1 MDDGRSTTLSGQ
13 SSIESEKVKAV
24 ALMKDFLR
32 KTGRSR
38 SGQSAIEFTIVVVV
52 VLFFLLFFLSL
63 SILLVVSE
71 YVEYATFMSAR
82 TYKSMFSSKD
92 VQQQNARLV
101 FQSYMDKVQ
110 GIARNPQLTFVEGD
124 NPQSAGVVAQYNID
138 LFYLPPVF
146 MPFGVPPSRITLKTE
161 TRLGRD
167 PAFQD
172 CSNYFDAFAQRMGL
186 NIQGT
191 NFLTQMDDNGC

>member
-1 MDDGRSTTLSGQ
+1 MKEYLKKTRQ
-13 SSIESEKVKAV
+13 SQK
-24 ALMKDFLR
+24 
-32 KTGRSR
+32 
-38 SGQSAIEFTIVVVV
+38 GQSAIEFIVVVVV

-82 TYKSMFSSKD
+82 TYKSMFSTKD
-92 VQQQNARLV
+92 VQQQNARIV

-110 GIARNPQLTFVEGD
+110 GIARNAQLTFVEGD
-124 NPQSAGVVAQYNID
+124 NPQSAGVQATYNID

-146 MPFGVPPSRITLKTE
+146 LPFGGPPSRINLKTE

-167 PAFQD
+167 PSYQD
-172 CSNYFDAFAQRMGL
+172 CFNYFSDFAQRMGL
-186 NIQGT
+186 NIDGT
-191 NFLTQMDDNGC
+191 GYLRQMDDNGC

>member
-1 MDDGRSTTLSGQ
+1 
-13 SSIESEKVKAV
+13 
-24 ALMKDFLR
+24 MKELLL
-32 KTGRSR
+32 KTQKNQK
-38 SGQSAIEFTIVVVV
+38 GQSAIEFIVVVVV

-82 TYKSMFSSKD
+82 TYKSMFSTKD

-110 GIARNPQLTFVEGD
+110 GIARNPQLTFLEGD
-124 NPQSAGVVAQYNID
+124 SPQSAGVQATYNID

-146 MPFGVPPSRITLKTE
+146 MPFGIPPSRITLKTE

-167 PAFQD
+167 PAYQD
-172 CSNYFDAFAQRMGL
+172 CSNYFDEFSQRMGL

-191 NFLTQMDDNGC
+191 GFLRQMDDNGC